1 MDTLKCI
8 KVTERYQG
16 KQISVHYI
24 THPEFINSFL
34 LKYKPTETANW
45 YDKQYT
51 LFGSLPTRYVDSQLK
66 QTYVLEFDFPIS
78 RAKAKERHEI
88 AERLER
94 LLHENQLK

>member
-8 KVTERYQG
+8 KVTETYKG

-24 THPEFINSFL
+24 TYPDFINQFL

-45 YDKQYT
+45 YGKKST
-51 LFGSLPTRYVDSQLK
+51 LFGNLPTRYVDSQVK
-66 QTYVLEFDFPIS
+66 QTYILDFDFPTS
-78 RAKAKERHEI
+78 REKAQERHEI

-94 LLHENQLK
+94 IRPL